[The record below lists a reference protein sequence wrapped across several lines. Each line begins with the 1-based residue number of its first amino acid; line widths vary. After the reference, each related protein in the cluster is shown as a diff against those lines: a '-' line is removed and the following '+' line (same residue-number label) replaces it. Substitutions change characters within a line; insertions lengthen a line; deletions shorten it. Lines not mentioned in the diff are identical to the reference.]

1 MLPPRPPRPA
11 GPAGPAR
18 SASVSSLRREGG
30 ERKAGGAKAR
40 ASSRPVR
47 KPSVPPIAPS
57 APSTASVPGAPS
69 APSTPSAPA
78 SPAGRSRGTP
88 LPAPVPPSP
97 SAVAAREIARLR
109 EENRALRQ
117 LVEAEPSP
125 WAAALLEELP
135 QESWSV
141 LRVQALQRE
150 LGFALQR
157 RSRLEH
163 AVRAGHEGLQ
173 RAAGLRAVSAEALQ
187 QAMADGAAAA
197 EAEAAAGAERA
208 ERAERGRGMQGG
220 ARSQSRGRSPSGA
233 GAGAAPSQGPRRAF
247 GTEEVLALE
256 QRIFET
262 VEVLAE
268 AQQPLASRLQ
278 RLADVLLRHAKDLG
292 GTGAAGGS
300 GRRRLWRH
308 LQQLPPPAARAANA
322 AETFAPASA
331 SVPLAVP
338 PALLSA
344 FRDILEA
351 AFAEPSLQMEA
362 GQAVTELLELVAE
375 WSQLLLE
382 AQEQ

>member
-88 LPAPVPPSP
+88 LPAPLPPSP
-97 SAVAAREIARLR
+97 SAVAAREIAHLR

-268 AQQPLASRLQ
+268 AQTSGGLALP
-278 RLADVLLRHAKDLG
+278 AE
-292 GTGAAGGS
+292 AAGGGCGGTCS
-300 GRRRLWRH
+300 NCPLPRHAQQTRQRRLRQLQRACLWQCLLHFSAPSATSWRPH
-308 LQQLPPPAARAANA
+308 LRSLPCRWRLGKR
-322 AETFAPASA
+322 SR
-331 SVPLAVP
+331 SC
-338 PALLSA
+338 
-344 FRDILEA
+344 
-351 AFAEPSLQMEA
+351 
-362 GQAVTELLELVAE
+362 
-375 WSQLLLE
+375 WS
-382 AQEQ
+382 